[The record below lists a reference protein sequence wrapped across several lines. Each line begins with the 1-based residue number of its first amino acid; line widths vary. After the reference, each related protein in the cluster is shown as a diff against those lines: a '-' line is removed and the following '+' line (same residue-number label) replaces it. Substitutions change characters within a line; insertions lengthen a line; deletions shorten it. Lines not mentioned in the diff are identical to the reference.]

1 MGYYSRHSIFLKDN
15 DRQKLNLI
23 KKLLEEED
31 SAFDI
36 REETVYL
43 YDGESI
49 TVPCVS
55 DENWNSGL
63 GYKWYDFE
71 YDMEKVSEK
80 FNRQYPD
87 EVIKVYVKTEDG
99 FEILYEFLDGGQ
111 RNEIEV
117 VHYQLELEK
126 VCEELNKK
134 SEKEWVPMYQVLDIA
149 HHPTILCHY
158 GAYTFIGY
166 NVLELYSDYNKSF
179 SVSRSLGHCSRNY
192 NNIPGRIKALQI
204 LYDNLV
210 ERRMAGKL
218 REVALGNTEER

>member
-15 DRQKLNLI
+15 DRQKLELI
-23 KKLLEEED
+23 QKLLEEED

-134 SEKEWVPMYQVLDIA
+134 SEKERVPMYQVLDIA